1 MRMNRAGI
9 VIEAKG
15 GPRKPHYVP
24 QFYLRGFSDDK
35 KQLLVTDRPT
45 EKVFRTNPTNVA
57 AQRDFNTIEGED
69 PHAVEKAHLQAD
81 RLGDLD
87 HAARQVFDRTVA
99 KEAEPVMAGAI
110 RRRLS
115 RSG

>member
-1 MRMNRAGI
+1 MNRAGI

-45 EKVFRTNPTNVA
+45 EKVFRTNP
-57 AQRDFNTIEGED
+57 

-87 HAARQVFDRTVA
+87 HAARQVLDRTVA